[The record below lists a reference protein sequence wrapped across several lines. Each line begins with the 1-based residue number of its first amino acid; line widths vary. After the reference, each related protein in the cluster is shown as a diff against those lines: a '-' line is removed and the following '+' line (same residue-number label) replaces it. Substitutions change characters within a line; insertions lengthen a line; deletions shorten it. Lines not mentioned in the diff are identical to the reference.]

1 VTFSIIARDPLSGD
15 LGVAVQTRYLAV
27 GATVPWARAGV
38 GAVATQALTEASYG
52 PSILDNLERGLP
64 AAEALAVALELD
76 PLRENRQVGLVD
88 SRGDMAAHTGTSCIE
103 HAEHHLGSG
112 LVTMGNILEKSGTAE
127 AMAIAFQETDGSL
140 ARRMLAAL
148 LAGRGHGGELRGEQ
162 SAAMVV
168 VSTLSPNASPDLR
181 VDDHPDPLGE
191 LERLLGLHEAYEH
204 LGSGLNHY
212 FASRADEAQAALA
225 KALERYP
232 DDPQI
237 RFWNELIAG
246 RPPTEMGR
254 GWQELAR
261 RLRASHLR
269 RGKDPDSDSR

>member
-1 VTFSIIARDPLSGD
+1 M
-15 LGVAVQTRYLAV
+15 GVAVQTRYLAV

-52 PSILDNLERGLP
+52 PSILDLLERGLP
-64 AAEALAVALELD
+64 AAEALAAVLEAD
-76 PLRENRQVGLVD
+76 PLWENRQVGLVD

-112 LVTMGNILEKSGTAE
+112 LVTMGNILERSGTAE
-127 AMAIAFQETDGSL
+127 AMAIAFSETEGSL
-140 ARRMLAAL
+140 SRRMLAAL
-148 LAGRGHGGELRGEQ
+148 LTGRDHGGELRGEQ
-162 SAAMVV
+162 SAAMLV
-168 VSTLSPNASPDLR
+168 VSTVYPDTSPDLR

-191 LERLLGLHEAYEH
+191 LKRLLGLHEAYEH
-204 LGSGLNHY
+204 LGTGLNHY
-212 FASRADEAQAALA
+212 FAGRADEARAALA
-225 KALERYP
+225 EAWEQYP

-246 RPPTEMGR
+246 RSPTGMSQ

-261 RLRASHLR
+261 RLRTSHLR
-269 RGKDPDSDSR
+269 RGKDPDGEGH